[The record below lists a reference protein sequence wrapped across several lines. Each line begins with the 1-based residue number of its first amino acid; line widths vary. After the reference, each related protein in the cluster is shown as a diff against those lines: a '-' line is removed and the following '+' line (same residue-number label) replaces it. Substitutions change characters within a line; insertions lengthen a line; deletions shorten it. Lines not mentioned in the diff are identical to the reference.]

1 VRNIVSEFDDW
12 SKPEMFW
19 KIRKDRDVTH
29 HSKVLSW
36 PERLRTTFRVFGI
49 YGARGVLK
57 AFENEKVFYRA
68 VLDGKIGYCLF
79 KGEK

>member
-1 VRNIVSEFDDW
+1 
-12 SKPEMFW
+12 MFW

-36 PERLRTTFRVFGI
+36 PERIQTIFRVLRRYGI
-49 YGARGVLK
+49 KGAIK
-57 AFENEKVFYRA
+57 AFENEKLFYRA

-79 KGEK
+79 MGEK